1 MLSVRAIARVA
12 SSRSVYQTSKF
23 SVATKCLPIYSSS
36 RSHTASRPILKQISH
51 FSVSSISRSKKAGG
65 DEDLVAKLQSEIDL
79 ENDIKEDSSQPQ
91 SIKDYLSNSPF
102 SITDIPGQ
110 EDVTLKRTYGDEK
123 IQITFSIADLN
134 MDPDPEFNDRAFGDE
149 EEEGSE
155 ESNEQKTPEE
165 SEEEPALPNRLNI
178 IVEKPNQGALLIDA
192 AVQDAVVMIENVF
205 HYPDAAH
212 AYAKSPEKLHERQ
225 DLYVGPP
232 FGNLDEDLQVLFER
246 YLDERGINSAL
257 ALFVPDYIDAKE
269 QKEYVRWLE
278 NVKKFVKA

>member
-1 MLSVRAIARVA
+1 MLSVRSILRVA
-12 SSRSVYQTSKF
+12 SSRSAHHTTKF
-23 SVATKCLPIYSSS
+23 SVATKCLPCHTVS
-36 RSHTASRPILKQISH
+36 RPHSASRPILNQISH
-51 FSVSSISRSKKAGG
+51 FSCSSISRAKKAGG

-79 ENDIKEDSSQPQ
+79 ENDIKEDSAQPQ
-91 SIKDYLSNSPF
+91 SIKDYLANSPF

-134 MDPDPEFNDRAFGDE
+134 MDPDSDFNDRAFGDE
-149 EEEGSE
+149 EEGNE

-165 SEEEPALPNRLNI
+165 SEEDPALPNRLNI
-178 IVEKPNQGALLIDA
+178 VVEKPNRGALLIDA